1 MMWLEEIP
9 ADWSAD
15 LGEHTFTAEDIVAFA
30 RDWDPQPFHL
40 DEEAG
45 RASLFGGLAASGWHV
60 ACAWM
65 ALWIAHQSREMEA
78 RAARD
83 GFTPIPGP
91 SPGFDDMRWL
101 KPVMAGDTVRYRASL
116 LSARPS
122 ASRPGWGL
130 LSTTNEGLVGDT
142 PVFRFTA
149 RVMWPRRPE
158 TLEGAPRPA

>member
-9 ADWSAD
+9 ADWSVD
-15 LGEHTFTAEDIVAFA
+15 LGTHTFTAEEIVAFA

-65 ALWIAHQSREMEA
+65 ALWIAHQNREMEA
-78 RAARD
+78 RAAR
-83 GFTPIPGP
+83 GEIVPVPGP
-91 SPGFDDMRWL
+91 SPGFDDMRWT
-101 KPVMAGDTVRYRASL
+101 KPVLAGQTVAYRTSL

-122 ASRPGWGL
+122 VSRPDWGV
-130 LSTTNEGLVGDT
+130 LSTTNQGLVDGE
-142 PVFRFTA
+142 PVFRFTG
-149 RVMWPRRPE
+149 RVMWPRRP
-158 TLEGAPRPA
+158 GAKD